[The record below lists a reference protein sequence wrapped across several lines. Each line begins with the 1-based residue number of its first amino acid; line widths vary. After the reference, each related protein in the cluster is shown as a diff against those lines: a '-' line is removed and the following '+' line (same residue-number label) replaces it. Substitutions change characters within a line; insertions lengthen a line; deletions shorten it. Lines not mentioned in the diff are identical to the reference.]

1 MPRMKEPL
9 RVLVISK
16 SIKMTELLR
25 ETLPGNQY
33 KTISSAS
40 TVGEAKRIL
49 INQNFDIIVIN
60 TPLADDFGMQTAIDL
75 SIEKSSGIL
84 ILVKNELYDEVSYRV
99 EDYGI
104 VTLAKPTSKQSLYS
118 AIKMLGAMR
127 IRMQALE
134 KETVTLRSKMDEIR
148 LITRAKWVL
157 IDQLNMTEPQAHR
170 HIEKQAMDRCVKKS
184 EIAQNIIRTY
194 ER

>member
-49 INQNFDIIVIN
+49 INQDFDIIVIN

-84 ILVKNELYDEVSYRV
+84 ILVKNELYDEISYRV

-127 IRMQALE
+127 IRMHALE

>member
-1 MPRMKEPL
+1 MPRLKEPL

-16 SIKMTELLR
+16 SPKMTELLR
-25 ETLPGNQY
+25 ETLPSNQY
-33 KTISSAS
+33 TPISSAS

-49 INQNFDIIVIN
+49 VDHDYDIIVIN
-60 TPLADDFGMQTAIDL
+60 TPLADDFGVQAAIDL
-75 SIEKSSGIL
+75 STEKSSSIL
-84 ILVKNELYDEVSYRV
+84 ILVKSELYDEVTYRV
-99 EDYGI
+99 EDNGI
-104 VTLAKPTSKQSLYS
+104 VTLAKPTSKQALYS

-127 IRMQALE
+127 VRLHALE

-148 LITRAKWVL
+148 LITRAKWIL
-157 IDQLNMTEPQAHR
+157 IEQLNMTEPQAHR
-170 HIEKQAMDRCVKKS
+170 HIEKQAMDRCVKKI